1 MYRGD
6 PGIGGQC
13 TTPIITCVR
22 PKILLMTFFSLLD
35 ILDIAFSSRCHLM
48 LLVLGNA
55 TVDEAMK
62 VEVWP
67 APGQTIIAGAP
78 QRDLGG
84 KGANQAIVAARAG
97 ADVRF
102 VAAIGDD
109 ADGRWVADALS
120 AEGLDVDDLLTV
132 ATATDRSMIFID
144 PAGENAIVSTVDA
157 SRSIKA
163 TTAEALVASL
173 RPGDQMLMQGNLS
186 LDATRAGFAAAH
198 RAGISSL
205 FNPSPL
211 HAGHAQLLPMVDML
225 VVNEGEA
232 RSLSQETSAETSAQ
246 ALRNAGV
253 GSVIVT
259 LGGRGALLCD
269 ASGLHHVSANAVEVV
284 DTTGAGDTFMG
295 VLAAALF
302 AHRLDAIDALEAA
315 GRAAAI
321 TVQRAGTLSSFPSR
335 SEIEA
340 ILKTVAPA

>member
-1 MYRGD
+1 
-6 PGIGGQC
+6 
-13 TTPIITCVR
+13 
-22 PKILLMTFFSLLD
+22 
-35 ILDIAFSSRCHLM
+35 M

-67 APGQTIIAGAP
+67 APGQTIIAGTP

-97 ADVRF
+97 AAVRF

-109 ADGRWVADALS
+109 ADGRWVSHAL
-120 AEGLDVDDLLTV
+120 ATEGLEVDDLLTV
-132 ATATDRSMIFID
+132 DAATDRSMIFID

-157 SRSIKA
+157 SRSITA
-163 TTAEALVASL
+163 ATAEALVANL
-173 RPGDQMLMQGNLS
+173 RPGDQILMQGNLS
-186 LDATRAGFAAAH
+186 LDATRAGFAAAR
-198 RAGISSL
+198 RAGIGTL

-211 HAGHAQLLPMVDML
+211 HSGHAKLLPMVDML

-232 RSLSQETSAETSAQ
+232 RSLSQETAADASAE
-246 ALRNAGV
+246 ALRKAGV
-253 GSVIVT
+253 GSVVVT

-269 ASGLHHVSANAVEVV
+269 ASGLHHVSASAVDVV

-302 AHRLDAIDALEAA
+302 AHRLGALDALKAA

-335 SEIEA
+335 SEIAA
-340 ILKTVAPA
+340 ILKADAPA